1 MLEKHIVINLNA
13 HINYMNNN
21 PDSMVVVDSEY
32 KKLAGFV
39 KSDELSKELDD
50 LLKYYDAKMYNLT

>member
-1 MLEKHIVINLNA
+1 VNI
-13 HINYMNNN
+13 
-21 PDSMVVVDSEY
+21 

-50 LLKYYDAKMYNLT
+50 LLKYYDAKNVQPNLNN